1 MGHPQFVAFPRRENG
16 AMVAVVSD
24 SSPPLVAPPLLSGLS
39 WLPAAGAPNR
49 AFQGVLDA
57 VPGAWF
63 FVRRDGTC
71 AFANR
76 GACSSLGYS
85 RDELERC
92 TIFDID
98 ATMTPE
104 MWNLLWQVP
113 HTGDVPAL
121 RTRHRRK
128 DGTSFPVEVRPSRLF
143 IDGEEVCVSYTV
155 DLTDSEQTQ
164 VALVE
169 TEIVNRRLL
178 AAIEQAS
185 EAVVVTDA
193 YGFIEYV
200 NPAYEQTTG
209 NSFADVRGRAWCSLE
224 VAEDPAFLHELP
236 EVLVGGTGFKGRIKS
251 RRRSGER
258 FDEDVSVSPIRD
270 GRGQLVGHVAV
281 KRDITEQLRLE
292 QQLRHAQK
300 VEAVGQLAGGIAHD
314 FNNLLQVIHGQ
325 AHLIRLH
332 STDGVP
338 EPMLEEIGKAVAR
351 ASSLVRQLLAFSRK
365 GTIEYTE
372 LRFDEI
378 VTALLGMLRRLLG
391 EHVEL
396 DWVPSA
402 GPVHVRGNA
411 PQLEQVVANLCINA
425 RDAMP
430 QGGRLSLAV
439 SIADEADLPSPPM
452 GLVPRKTALFVV
464 ADTGHGMSEEVQSRV
479 FEPFFTTKEPG
490 RGTGLGLATVHAIVQ
505 AHGGT
510 IDVRSRPGEG
520 AAFRIF
526 LPMVDAAAPAREEG
540 QRSRPVQGGG
550 RVALVAE
557 DEPAVRRVTV
567 GYLERAGFRVLPVKD
582 GVEADRLLA
591 DPDHGISVAVLDVVM
606 PRRGGQAVYDGL
618 ASRGK
623 TIPVVFVTG
632 YDYESL
638 VLTAHRPGVAILQ
651 KPFSEDELLSQV
663 ANVLESLPT
672 T

>member
-1 MGHPQFVAFPRRENG
+1 VT
-16 AMVAVVSD
+16 V
-24 SSPPLVAPPLLSGLS
+24 
-39 WLPAAGAPNR
+39 PNR
-49 AFQGVLDA
+49 AFQAVLDA

-63 FVRRDGTC
+63 FARRNGSF
-71 AFANR
+71 AYANR
-76 GACSSLGYS
+76 GAWSSLGYS
-85 RDELERC
+85 REEFETC
-92 TIFDID
+92 TVFDID
-98 ATMTPE
+98 PE
-104 MWNLLWQVP
+104 MQPETWRMLWSMP
-113 HTGDVPAL
+113 HSGDSPII

-128 DGTSFPVEVRPSRLF
+128 DGSSFPVEVRASRV
-143 IDGEEVCVSYTV
+143 IIEGEELAVSYTV
-155 DLTDSEQTQ
+155 DLTASERTQ

-185 EAVVVTDA
+185 EAVVVTDES
-193 YGFIEYV
+193 GHVEYV

-209 NSFADVRGRAWCSLE
+209 LSAAEVRGRAWVELE
-224 VAEDPAFLHELP
+224 IDQDLAFVRELP
-236 EVLVGGTGFKGRIKS
+236 GVLSSGEGYKGRVRS

-270 GRGQLVGHVAV
+270 DRGALVGHVAV

-325 AHLIRLH
+325 AHLIRLQ
-332 STDGVP
+332 STDDVP
-338 EPMLEEIGKAVAR
+338 EPMLEEIAKAVAR

-372 LRFDEI
+372 LRFDEL
-378 VTALLGMLRRLLG
+378 VSTLHGMLGRLLG
-391 EHVEL
+391 EHIEL
-396 DWVPSA
+396 EWIPCA
-402 GPVHVRGNA
+402 EPVYVRGNA

-430 QGGRLSLAV
+430 DGGRLSLKL
-439 SIADEADLPSPPM
+439 SIAAEADLPSPPM
-452 GLVPRKTALFVV
+452 GFVPGKTLLLTVT
-464 ADTGHGMSEEVQSRV
+464 DNGHGMSEEVLSRL

-490 RGTGLGLATVHAIVQ
+490 RGTGLGLATVYAIVQ

-520 AAFRIF
+520 ATFRVF
-526 LPMVDAAAPAREEG
+526 LPMVEAALEQREERLG
-540 QRSRPVQGGG
+540 AQPIRGGG

-557 DEPAVRRVTV
+557 DEPAVRLVTA
-567 GYLERAGFRVLPVKD
+567 GYLERAGFRVLSVKD
-582 GVEADRLLA
+582 GVEADRLLSS
-591 DPDHGISVAVLDVVM
+591 PNHGICVAVLDAVM
-606 PRRGGQAVYDGL
+606 PRRGGQAVYDAL
-618 ASRGK
+618 AARGK
-623 TIPVVFVTG
+623 AIPVVFVTG

-638 VLTAHRPGVAILQ
+638 MATAHRPGVAILQ
-651 KPFSEDELLSQV
+651 KPFSEDELLGQV
-663 ANVLESLPT
+663 AHVLGEPLNAVV
-672 T
+672 